1 MLLVIVEVVLEKE
14 RRSVWLALAAT
25 SIKAKNKSHVQIMF
39 KKFNIHYVC
48 VKTLHLIGF
57 AICFSPLLMQN
68 DES

>member
-14 RRSVWLALAAT
+14 RRSMWLALAAT

-39 KKFNIHYVC
+39 KKCYIHYVC
-48 VKTLHLIGF
+48 VKTLHFIGF

-68 DES
+68 DGS

>member
-25 SIKAKNKSHVQIMF
+25 SIKAKNKGHVQIMF

-48 VKTLHLIGF
+48 IKT
-57 AICFSPLLMQN
+57 
-68 DES
+68 

>member
-14 RRSVWLALAAT
+14 RRSMWLALAAT

-39 KKFNIHYVC
+39 KKHF
-48 VKTLHLIGF
+48 IGF

-68 DES
+68 DGS